1 MKNTNLQSITKLI
14 GQLTKFATE
23 VKSSE
28 HAETWHALTDYN
40 AYLDECFHI
49 IQTEYKDLLNKGF
62 ISRGLLELC
71 WDLGETRPQYDIED
85 YL

>member
-1 MKNTNLQSITKLI
+1 MTKLI
-14 GQLTKFATE
+14 EQLAKFATE

-49 IQTEYKDLLNKGF
+49 IQTEYKDLLNNGF
-62 ISRGLLELC
+62 IKHQAL
-71 WDLGETRPQYDIED
+71 WVV
-85 YL
+85 